1 MEEGKDVRWDKGRAH
16 WSTGSAP
23 NPHAIPPCGGGHRR
37 AARWSAEHTL
47 QPFNKRVRDISS
59 GF

>member
-23 NPHAIPPCGGGHRR
+23 NPHAIPPCGGGH
-37 AARWSAEHTL
+37 APA
-47 QPFNKRVRDISS
+47 SS
-59 GF
+59 GRQVVCRAHTPTL